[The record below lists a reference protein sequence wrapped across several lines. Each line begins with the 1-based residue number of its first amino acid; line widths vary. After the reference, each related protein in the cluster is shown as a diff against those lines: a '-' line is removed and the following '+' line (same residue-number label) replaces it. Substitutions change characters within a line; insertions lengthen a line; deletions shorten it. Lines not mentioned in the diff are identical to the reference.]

1 MVPDTPWIVDGGW
14 WMVDSEISAALRAEY
29 GRKRLV
35 HPRVNPP
42 PSGALLASMAPASS
56 HKKLLVW
63 QEAIRL
69 VEIVYRDTRS
79 FPNDETF
86 GLRTQIRRSAVSVPS
101 NIAEGAARMTTG
113 ELLQFLG
120 IARGSLA
127 ELETQI
133 ELAGRLGFLE
143 QAQEAFHQVERVGKL
158 LSALIRSLQRKAA

>member
-1 MVPDTPWIVDGGW
+1 
-14 WMVDSEISAALRAEY
+14 
-29 GRKRLV
+29 
-35 HPRVNPP
+35 
-42 PSGALLASMAPASS
+42 
-56 HKKLLVW
+56 
-63 QEAIRL
+63 
-69 VEIVYRDTRS
+69 
-79 FPNDETF
+79 
-86 GLRTQIRRSAVSVPS
+86 
-101 NIAEGAARMTTG
+101 MTTG